1 MIGAMRVEPARRIRG
16 VLRLPG
22 DKSISHRAA
31 IMAALSSGRTV
42 IRNYASSEDCAHTLS
57 CLGALGVRVEREGA
71 TVSVTGRGDEGLCA
85 PQSPLDCGNS
95 GTTMRMLA
103 GVLAGQGFTSV
114 LTGDD
119 SLRSRPM
126 RRVIEP
132 LERMG
137 AHVNAHDGRAPLT
150 IEGRRPLRAIR
161 YEMPVASAQVKSCVL
176 LAGLQ
181 AEGRTEVFERGGPVR
196 DHTERM
202 LRWFGVEPETTHAED
217 DGQSF
222 DRFSVEGPAR
232 LFGRD
237 GTVPGDI
244 SSAVFF
250 LAAAALLPGSELLIE
265 GVGLNPTRTRVLSTL
280 SGFGA
285 DLQAEDLSSGK
296 QSSEGDF
303 NEPSGR
309 IRISSGSSSVGL
321 VPGEMGRSNIL
332 SGALIAQLIDELPM
346 LAVLGT
352 RVVGGL
358 TIRDAAE
365 LRLKETDRISATVEN
380 LRAMGAQV
388 EEYEDGLRVEGG
400 ARLRGARLDARGDH
414 RIAMASA
421 VAALIAEGAS
431 EISGAEEC
439 VGVSFPDFF
448 RVLESV
454 VER

>member
-1 MIGAMRVEPARRIRG
+1 MRVEPARRIRG

-31 IMAALSSGRTV
+31 IMAALSRGRTV

-57 CLGALGVRVEREGA
+57 CLQGLGISIERDGA
-71 TVSVTGRGDEGLCA
+71 TVTVTGRGREGLVA
-85 PQSPLDCGNS
+85 PRSALDCGNS

-103 GVLAGQGFTSV
+103 GVLAGQDFRSV
-114 LTGDD
+114 LTGDA

-137 AHVNAHDGRAPLT
+137 ASLSAQDGRAPLT

-176 LAGLQ
+176 LAGLE
-181 AEGRTEVFERGGPVR
+181 AEGRTEVLERGGPTR

-202 LRWFGVEPETTHAED
+202 LRWFGVELETKHTEE

-222 DRFSVEGPAR
+222 DLFAVEGPAR
-232 LFGRD
+232 LTGRD
-237 GTVPGDI
+237 GAVPGDI

-280 SGFGA
+280 KDLGA
-285 DLQAEDLSSGK
+285 DVEVEEPSPGE

-303 NEPSGR
+303 NEPSGP
-309 IRISSGSSSVGL
+309 IRIGGGTGGL
-321 VPGEMGRSNIL
+321 APLERGRSNIL

-352 RVVGGL
+352 QVSGGL
-358 TIRDAAE
+358 TIRDAGE
-365 LRLKETDRISATVEN
+365 LRLKETDRISATVWN
-380 LRAMGAQV
+380 LRAMGAEV
-388 EEYEDGLRVEGG
+388 EEYEDGLAVAGG

-414 RIAMASA
+414 RIVMASA
-421 VAALIAEGAS
+421 VAALIAEGPS
-431 EISGAEEC
+431 EIGGAEEC
-439 VGVSFPDFF
+439 VGVSFPGFF